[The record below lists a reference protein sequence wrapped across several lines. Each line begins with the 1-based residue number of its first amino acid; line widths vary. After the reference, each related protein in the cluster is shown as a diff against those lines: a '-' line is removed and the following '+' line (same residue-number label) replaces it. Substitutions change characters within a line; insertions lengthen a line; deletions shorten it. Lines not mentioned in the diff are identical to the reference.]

1 MAKKKEKTQ
10 VINNIGK
17 VNVDIDCDKLADAI
31 VRAQKKAEQQTE
43 ISITDAKMTTG
54 FFAFIANLFFN
65 GAGWMTAIL
74 SVLLGVAIWI
84 VGVKDL
90 NWQGTS
96 NFILNTFV
104 LLVIT
109 AVLVVSLLVSIMM
122 IGAAKEV
129 KQSRDKNFVVSV
141 FSSLT
146 GLVALIVALIA
157 LFKGVG

>member
-1 MAKKKEKTQ
+1 MAKKKDKPQ
-10 VINNIGK
+10 VINNIGN
-17 VNVDIDCDKLADAI
+17 VNFEIDYDKLADAM
-31 VRAQKKAEQQTE
+31 VKAQAKAAQQAE
-43 ISITDAKMTTG
+43 SSSTDAKMTTG
-54 FFAFIANLFFN
+54 FFAFISNLFFN
-65 GAGWMTAIL
+65 VAGWVIAIL
-74 SVLLGVAIWI
+74 SVSLGIAVWI
-84 VGVKDL
+84 VGAKEL

-96 NFILNTFV
+96 NFILNSFV
-104 LLVIT
+104 LFVIT